1 MTESVNGNGTEPA
14 YAEAVRNG
22 RDVLDAGV
30 ATIKQQ
36 LERMRTAQAVQSQ
49 FALERIRLTMEQQ
62 MARASLEASKA
73 ALTES
78 LRPTTMRAWPTAFAR
93 SLRLPE
99 DGSGQGDGDMD
110 SPFSSP
116 EVRLTAI
123 AADAVEYLTD
133 LFYRRMSELA
143 KAHPA
148 YFHLDDSR
156 FYH

>member
-1 MTESVNGNGTEPA
+1 
-14 YAEAVRNG
+14 
-22 RDVLDAGV
+22 
-30 ATIKQQ
+30 
-36 LERMRTAQAVQSQ
+36 
-49 FALERIRLTMEQQ
+49 
-62 MARASLEASKA
+62 
-73 ALTES
+73 
-78 LRPTTMRAWPTAFAR
+78 
-93 SLRLPE
+93 
-99 DGSGQGDGDMD
+99 MD

-116 EVRLTAI
+116 EVRLAAI